1 METDL
6 HNVIKKGNILNNVH
20 KQYIM
25 YQLLKATAYLHSGE
39 VIHRDQK
46 PSNVLLDSYCLVKL
60 CDFGLARSLKGR
72 SKYQNGNKINCKTL
86 LPALT
91 EYVATRWYRAP
102 EILLACHDYT
112 KGVDIWSLG
121 CILGEMLIG
130 TPLFPGTSTLDQIER
145 IMGGLPKPSS
155 EDLASVKSPYSSSI
169 LQKARIRK
177 RRSLDQLLANEDKT
191 AIDLLYKMLH
201 FNPHKRITALEA
213 LKHPYVR
220 RFYCPNEIMI
230 MNHHVTPP
238 LDDNVQLTVSEYRD
252 RLYQMISSK
261 KTNTPIK
268 SMIQNGVTNKNDTLK
283 EKNNIVTTIPK
294 PISYSS
300 CSSHTKKQSTIRTVK
315 NHETSEDK
323 TPEQHLHY
331 EKQKLMN
338 QQKQSEN
345 NKNDNKTNSSQNHV
359 VCVQVNLLHQES
371 QNSST
376 NDHHQQHQQQH
387 KVTISKPKLTH
398 TPSTSITGTNK
409 IITTMTPISLA
420 NSNNVGIHT
429 NGNTTTSNNHLVH
442 NHENVANN
450 VYDYNDKEDDY
461 VIVND
466 NNNNNNYDVL
476 PQYASSS
483 SSLPT
488 SLSSISLVETTAAEA
503 VSVMMTATTTTT
515 TQSKHYQ
522 LRSPSNVSLMNSK
535 SPIIHCTPV
544 IRSNSVNCKVPI
556 DYKASRRYSTVTPSY
571 YPNQLISKSDM
582 PGSITSTNQQS
593 HSQLDHRSSTS
604 NSSNSISNC
613 YDRRRSYGSSLQSG
627 SNSRVTTSNFYY
639 FSAIDSEKYPL
650 LPNYGNSFENIMFT
664 PQRAI
669 DLDYSELNNE
679 NRHISSQPENLSHTQ
694 DYEYLDEK
702 NWNMSLNGCVT
713 ENIDLNEYHNR
724 LLKVSPSKSTQ
735 SPVNIQ
741 NYMKEKVTEST
752 HYKTIDVISG
762 EQDNPITNHNNMN
775 NKESMLNCIN
785 SMKYTTNNE
794 SHNDTTLLV
803 NQQKVGNLQ
812 QNKKINDQSNYRS
825 LSSMNNIN
833 QKLKIIQG
841 STNIQNSMFQ
851 SKISS
856 SLNNLQAK
864 LQNGHHQREQEQ
876 GRYHGNQSNHNGYK
890 YNRTSNQ
897 SSNSYNY
904 QKMKKDENDTSLN
917 YYQKVTTIP
926 LKHTLSTSSP
936 ISTNQQTLSIRRH
949 HSELSP
955 LNSYDVNNQNH
966 TTSNLLHNS
975 SNDNNSKLKVYEL
988 YKQKHKMNSDNSLYR
1003 NENHLDKL
1011 PSNQQIHNRFIS
1023 LSAVNHHQNHHH
1035 HHQTMYQSRL
1045 PKFNSTKHSTSQ
1057 SNLNNDSVVL
1067 CTSSNTAYSSN
1078 HQIFT
1083 NSHISRPNVTITTK
1097 PIRLNS
1103 EKITN
1108 FIDQYQSTYLT
1119 KPSYIQL
1126 HQLPKYNSPSSL
1138 NHHHHHHHRQQ
1149 EHTEIPSTSDISI
1162 NINPNVYNTNE
1173 YNVIHSNDHST
1184 VGTIQI
1190 LRDLHND
1197 SSNQKKSHISTLSTM
1212 KSTYSRK

>member
-1 METDL
+1 MNAEIEPHILKMFEIKKRIGKGAYGIVWKALNRKTKEIIALKKIFDAFRNQTDAQRTFREIAFLQHFGDHPNIVRLYNVIRASSDKDIYLVFEFMETDL

-268 SMIQNGVTNKNDTLK
+268 SMVQNGVTNKNDTLK

-429 NGNTTTSNNHLVH
+429 NGNTTTSNNHLVLIM
-442 NHENVANN
+442 
-450 VYDYNDKEDDY
+450 KM
-461 VIVND
+461 
-466 NNNNNNYDVL
+466 
-476 PQYASSS
+476 
-483 SSLPT
+483 SL
-488 SLSSISLVETTAAEA
+488 
-503 VSVMMTATTTTT
+503 
-515 TQSKHYQ
+515 
-522 LRSPSNVSLMNSK
+522 
-535 SPIIHCTPV
+535 
-544 IRSNSVNCKVPI
+544 
-556 DYKASRRYSTVTPSY
+556 
-571 YPNQLISKSDM
+571 
-582 PGSITSTNQQS
+582 
-593 HSQLDHRSSTS
+593 
-604 NSSNSISNC
+604 
-613 YDRRRSYGSSLQSG
+613 
-627 SNSRVTTSNFYY
+627 
-639 FSAIDSEKYPL
+639 
-650 LPNYGNSFENIMFT
+650 IMFMIIMT
-664 PQRAI
+664 
-669 DLDYSELNNE
+669 
-679 NRHISSQPENLSHTQ
+679 
-694 DYEYLDEK
+694 
-702 NWNMSLNGCVT
+702 
-713 ENIDLNEYHNR
+713 
-724 LLKVSPSKSTQ
+724 
-735 SPVNIQ
+735 
-741 NYMKEKVTEST
+741 
-752 HYKTIDVISG
+752 
-762 EQDNPITNHNNMN
+762 
-775 NKESMLNCIN
+775 
-785 SMKYTTNNE
+785 
-794 SHNDTTLLV
+794 
-803 NQQKVGNLQ
+803 
-812 QNKKINDQSNYRS
+812 KKMI
-825 LSSMNNIN
+825 M
-833 QKLKIIQG
+833 
-841 STNIQNSMFQ
+841 
-851 SKISS
+851 
-856 SLNNLQAK
+856 
-864 LQNGHHQREQEQ
+864 
-876 GRYHGNQSNHNGYK
+876 
-890 YNRTSNQ
+890 
-897 SSNSYNY
+897 
-904 QKMKKDENDTSLN
+904 
-917 YYQKVTTIP
+917 
-926 LKHTLSTSSP
+926 
-936 ISTNQQTLSIRRH
+936 
-949 HSELSP
+949 
-955 LNSYDVNNQNH
+955 
-966 TTSNLLHNS
+966 
-975 SNDNNSKLKVYEL
+975 
-988 YKQKHKMNSDNSLYR
+988 
-1003 NENHLDKL
+1003 
-1011 PSNQQIHNRFIS
+1011 
-1023 LSAVNHHQNHHH
+1023 
-1035 HHQTMYQSRL
+1035 
-1045 PKFNSTKHSTSQ
+1045 
-1057 SNLNNDSVVL
+1057 
-1067 CTSSNTAYSSN
+1067 
-1078 HQIFT
+1078 
-1083 NSHISRPNVTITTK
+1083 
-1097 PIRLNS
+1097 
-1103 EKITN
+1103 
-1108 FIDQYQSTYLT
+1108 
-1119 KPSYIQL
+1119 
-1126 HQLPKYNSPSSL
+1126 
-1138 NHHHHHHHRQQ
+1138 
-1149 EHTEIPSTSDISI
+1149 
-1162 NINPNVYNTNE
+1162 
-1173 YNVIHSNDHST
+1173 
-1184 VGTIQI
+1184 
-1190 LRDLHND
+1190 
-1197 SSNQKKSHISTLSTM
+1197 
-1212 KSTYSRK
+1212 